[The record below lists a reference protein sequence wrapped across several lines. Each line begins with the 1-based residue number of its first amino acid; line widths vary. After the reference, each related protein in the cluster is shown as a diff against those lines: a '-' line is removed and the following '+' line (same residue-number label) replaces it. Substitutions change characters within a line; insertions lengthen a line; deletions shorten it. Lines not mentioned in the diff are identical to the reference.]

1 MQQNSANKIVA
12 QQHRQRPK
20 TCCIFKKD
28 TRLVHPFASS
38 HSILHLPLRLIFSEH
53 AFYDMKKTFAYSAS
67 VKTISVLALSISLAA
82 CGNGSWWSKNDE
94 PTLNAEQIRKAIPPR
109 VQNRSSW
116 AQDIYDIT
124 DQLGIPQTKQ
134 NICSIVAV
142 IDQESNF
149 VTDPQVP
156 GLGEKAV
163 KEVQTRLDEKFKEK
177 LGDGIGGTMA
187 GYFEEVLKTQ
197 PSPDNNYLSQM
208 RKVTTER
215 QLDELYREI
224 FDYMSKH
231 YHVSALTGA
240 AKLVGQDIGEKM
252 NPITT
257 LGSMQVHIG
266 YAKAHKRQGGSI
278 AELRSD
284 MYTQYGGMYYGIHRL
299 MMYPA
304 DYDKPIYRFA
314 DYNSGRYSSRNAAFQ
329 SMLNDLTEAELS
341 LDGDLL
347 LYDKDGSP
355 RSAKSES
362 ERELLKVFSANNV
375 ILTPR
380 QIRADLK
387 KEKDQDFEDT
397 ATYRAVTKLYKEKT
411 GKEPF
416 YAMMPEVVIS
426 GPKLSREY
434 NTNWFASRVNGRYQT
449 CMNRIKHL
457 KI

>member
-1 MQQNSANKIVA
+1 MN
-12 QQHRQRPK
+12 
-20 TCCIFKKD
+20 
-28 TRLVHPFASS
+28 
-38 HSILHLPLRLIFSEH
+38 
-53 AFYDMKKTFAYSAS
+53 KTFAYSAC
-67 VKTISVLALSISLAA
+67 VKTMSVLALSVSLAA
-82 CGNGSWWSKNDE
+82 CGNGSWWSKDDE

-109 VQNRSSW
+109 VQDRTSW

-124 DQLGIPQTKQ
+124 EQLGIPQTKQ

-142 IDQESNF
+142 VDQESNF
-149 VTDPQVP
+149 VADPQVP

-177 LGDGIGGTMA
+177 LGDGIGGTIA

-208 RKVTTER
+208 RKVKTER
-215 QLDELYREI
+215 ELDELYREI
-224 FDYMSKH
+224 FAYMSKH

-266 YAKAHKRQGGSI
+266 YAKEHKRQGGNI

-329 SMLNDLTEAELS
+329 SMLNDLTDAELS

-362 ERELLKVFSANNV
+362 ERELLKVFSANSV

-380 QIRADLK
+380 QIRSDLK

-426 GPKLSREY
+426 GPKLSRDY

>member
-1 MQQNSANKIVA
+1 
-12 QQHRQRPK
+12 
-20 TCCIFKKD
+20 
-28 TRLVHPFASS
+28 
-38 HSILHLPLRLIFSEH
+38 
-53 AFYDMKKTFAYSAS
+53 MKKTFAYSAR

-149 VTDPQVP
+149 VADPQVP

-266 YAKAHKRQGGSI
+266 YAKEHKRQGGSI